1 MIFLSSTK
9 WDRSTSLAS
18 WPTKYREG
26 VRTFDWYIAYSY
38 AYKLKI
44 YLRSFC
50 DFWPLGLWTSSRLLS
65 FQAFGHS
72 DFWTSGLFNFWDRTF
87 GLLGFWTLGL
97 LGFFAFG
104 FLGFWISS
112 LSGFWDLG
120 LLALGLLDFLAFRLL
135 YSWVFRLLYLKQIL
149 KYWCNNGYP
158 APTLS
163 SLIPSN
169 ALHATKYRFISQKLA
184 FGQPCGDVTE
194 YCQTTDISG
203 LAGRLYTQQRRAVA
217 IRIMGRRSAMP
228 SQRW

>member
-1 MIFLSSTK
+1 MALSTSHKNRITKYLDRDYHSPTRFLHTTSMIFLSSTK

-87 GLLGFWTLGL
+87 GLLGFW
-97 LGFFAFG
+97 
-104 FLGFWISS
+104 ISS

-120 LLALGLLDFLAFRLL
+120 LLGSWAFGLLGLQAF
-135 YSWVFRLLYLKQIL
+135 VFMGFQASVLETNTEIL
-149 KYWCNNGYP
+149 
-158 APTLS
+158 
-163 SLIPSN
+163 
-169 ALHATKYRFISQKLA
+169 
-184 FGQPCGDVTE
+184 V
-194 YCQTTDISG
+194 
-203 LAGRLYTQQRRAVA
+203 
-217 IRIMGRRSAMP
+217 
-228 SQRW
+228 

>member
-1 MIFLSSTK
+1 MYIIHSLVVVHISYFIYLKSAYYILALSTSHKNRITKYLDRDYHSPTRFLHTTSMIFLSSTK

-18 WPTKYREG
+18 WPTEYREG

-120 LLALGLLDFLAFRLL
+120 LLGSWAFGLLGLQAF
-135 YSWVFRLLYLKQIL
+135 VFMGFQASVLETNTEIL
-149 KYWCNNGYP
+149 
-158 APTLS
+158 
-163 SLIPSN
+163 
-169 ALHATKYRFISQKLA
+169 
-184 FGQPCGDVTE
+184 V
-194 YCQTTDISG
+194 
-203 LAGRLYTQQRRAVA
+203 
-217 IRIMGRRSAMP
+217 
-228 SQRW
+228 